1 MLVSI
6 RYPVSPLSHLHVKC
20 RHILSPETS
29 TPVNYHCPP
38 QVHISDNDI
47 SMMLNVLQHNLEEG
61 KIPQAAE
68 ELLHDEGIVG
78 CV

>member
-1 MLVSI
+1 
-6 RYPVSPLSHLHVKC
+6 
-20 RHILSPETS
+20 
-29 TPVNYHCPP
+29 
-38 QVHISDNDI
+38 
-47 SMMLNVLQHNLEEG
+47 MMLNVLQHNLEEG